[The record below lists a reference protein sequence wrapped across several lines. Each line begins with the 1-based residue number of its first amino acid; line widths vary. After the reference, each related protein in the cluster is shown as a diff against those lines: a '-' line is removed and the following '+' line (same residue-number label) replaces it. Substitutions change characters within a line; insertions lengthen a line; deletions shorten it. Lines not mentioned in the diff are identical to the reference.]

1 MTSDNRFY
9 LIDASGNKYPAA
21 KVNGTFQVGKGREE
35 TPDEL
40 GHFASAILK
49 FRKGGR
55 FLTPAGHKSIMGFG
69 GRARKAVS
77 YWLEPSIAA
86 TIGVPSFGTI

>member
-1 MTSDNRFY
+1 MISDDRFY
-9 LIDASGNKYPAA
+9 LIGADGIKYPAA

-40 GHFASAILK
+40 GLFASAVLK

-55 FLTPAGHKSIMGFG
+55 FLTPTGHKSIMGFG

-77 YWLEPSIAA
+77 YWLEPSIASA
-86 TIGVPSFGTI
+86 IGVPSFGTI